1 MFGIKSRLFRN
12 VKSFGGQNAPPRRI
26 VLEYWKRK
34 PNVGDLLA
42 PIIYDYMLQR
52 YRLSKNV
59 LVNKRVHLL
68 TVGSLIGLMPFDA
81 VIWGSGIHRVNI
93 AQMVVKNRKT
103 IAYDVRAVRGP
114 VTKLILDISGYTCPE
129 VFGDPAVLMKLI
141 YQPKSIKK
149 EYEVSVIYHLFH
161 KSASH
166 KDGIHYIDTETSD
179 YKFFIDEIVKSKVV
193 ISSSLHGI
201 ILAETYGVPA
211 IFLSEGMDE
220 EIIKF
225 FDWYYSTGRY
235 NIVMAQ
241 SLEEALEMQ
250 PMEIP
255 QLDKMRQDL
264 IAAFPVDLW
273 KTISKNIW

>member
-1 MFGIKSRLFRN
+1 
-12 VKSFGGQNAPPRRI
+12 
-26 VLEYWKRK
+26 
-34 PNVGDLLA
+34 
-42 PIIYDYMLQR
+42 
-52 YRLSKNV
+52 
-59 LVNKRVHLL
+59 
-68 TVGSLIGLMPFDA
+68 
-81 VIWGSGIHRVNI
+81 
-93 AQMVVKNRKT
+93 MVVKNRKT

-264 IAAFPVDLW
+264 IDAFPVDLW
-273 KTISKNIW
+273 KNN